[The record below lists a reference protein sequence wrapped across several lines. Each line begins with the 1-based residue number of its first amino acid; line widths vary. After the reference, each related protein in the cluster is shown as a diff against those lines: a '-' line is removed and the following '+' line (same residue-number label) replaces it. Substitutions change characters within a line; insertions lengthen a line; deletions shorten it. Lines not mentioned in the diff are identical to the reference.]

1 MPSPLIHASGGRR
14 PAAFTLIELLVVI
27 AIIGVLVGLLLPA
40 VQAARESSRRA
51 TCNNKLK
58 QLGLAIANYAS
69 ANGHFPPAVK
79 LLPSTSGD
87 PIGGYSTSQYRRAPW
102 SVRIL
107 PFLDDESRYASFG
120 DLAAQDSRYN
130 RYLNGANI
138 EYIAYYS
145 RATQGGNGIAAQ
157 KLKNPD
163 FQCPSDPNTTG
174 TSGATGL
181 DGPVANA
188 NYAAVMGGGAI
199 PTTDCSGVGPVSP
212 TSDPPCAVNG
222 SGDEKIQAA
231 NGIMFVNSKTGYH
244 HIGDGTSHSVLLG
257 ETRYQL
263 LDARDSTWEMT
274 WASGYA
280 PEWFG
285 RWYPGGLYLSR
296 PINFRTKDV
305 AGPNVNWNDFR
316 YKTNTS
322 YGSRHPGGAN
332 FCMADGSV
340 HFVNDSA
347 SESVVRSLGNVWDG
361 GRLP

>member
-1 MPSPLIHASGGRR
+1 MPSPLVHSSGGRR
-14 PAAFTLIELLVVI
+14 LTAFTLIELLVVI

-40 VQAARESSRRA
+40 VQSAREASRRA

-79 LLPSTSGD
+79 LLPSSSGD
-87 PIGGYSTSQYRRAPW
+87 PVGGYSTSQYRRAPW

-130 RYLNGANI
+130 EYLDGSSIRYGPYFTRQAGLV
-138 EYIAYYS
+138 
-145 RATQGGNGIAAQ
+145 AQ

-181 DGPVANA
+181 NGPVANA

-199 PTTDCSGVGPVSP
+199 PTTDCSGVGPVTP

-222 SGDEKIQAA
+222 SGDERIQAA

-263 LDARDSTWEMT
+263 LDVGNALFEMT

-280 PEWFG
+280 KEWFAN
-285 RWYPGGLYLSR
+285 WYPSGLYLSR
-296 PINFRTKDV
+296 PINFRTQDV
-305 AGPNVNWNDFR
+305 ARTHSNGPTWDNGLR

-347 SESVVRSLGNVWDG
+347 AEAVVRSLGNVWDG